1 MSSLRWPPAPLPD
14 HDGFQAAP
22 ADPGTGPGG
31 TAAPALPTRTARG
44 AHRPAHQRPP
54 SGSGPPAGPQRL
66 PLLPAPSAASADP
79 LVAQGVSE
87 VLALVV
93 SRLDD
98 GAAPATVMPLIRDA
112 ARAWAERRARSGM
125 PVPSPA
131 DREALAQAVYDQRY
145 GLGPL
150 AAYLRDP
157 AVENIDV
164 NGCDQV
170 WITYATGE
178 RVLAPPIAASDDA
191 LIELCRTSPPRRR
204 WSTWRWRAARG

>member
-1 MSSLRWPPAPLPD
+1 MTSLRWPPAPRPD
-14 HDGFQAAP
+14 LDGYQTGP
-22 ADPGTGPGG
+22 ADPVTGPV
-31 TAAPALPTRTARG
+31 TR
-44 AHRPAHQRPP
+44 
-54 SGSGPPAGPQRL
+54 PQ
-66 PLLPAPSAASADP
+66 PFAASADQ
-79 LVAQGVSE
+79 LVAQGVPE
-87 VLALVV
+87 VLALVA
-93 SRLDD
+93 SQLDD
-98 GAAPATVMPLIRDA
+98 GATPDTVMPLIRDA

-178 RVLAPPIAASDDA
+178 RVL
-191 LIELCRTSPPRRR
+191 
-204 WSTWRWRAARG
+204 